1 MSSPTTPPKY
11 IRLCN
16 HSVHH
21 RGLSLSKTRNNIS
34 ISALQIRLKVVTFDA
49 EKQAFSMW
57 GVNAMEIP
65 GMSLGAL
72 AILMGELGSGF
83 TEKFTSAKSF
93 CKWCNL
99 VPNNKKRTASAVS
112 QG

>member
-1 MSSPTTPPKY
+1 M
-11 IRLCN
+11 
-16 HSVHH
+16 
-21 RGLSLSKTRNNIS
+21 
-34 ISALQIRLKVVTFDA
+34 KVVTFDA

-83 TEKFTSAKSF
+83 TEKWTSGKSF
-93 CKWCNL
+93 CEWCNL
-99 VPNNKKRTASAVS
+99 VQNKKKRNASAVT